1 MHPGDLRMLH
11 AVWGQHW
18 DRTGQRHMTW
28 KNTFFINSLNIFPL
42 FFKQLSSVG
51 TILFS
56 QLEGQQCPSTG
67 FGRGVV
73 QKIAGKIN
81 DKDQVIVISNSQKV
95 WNTGLRPQKT
105 LKLHSLL
112 NKEPEFQYHLRLHNT
127 SQIFFL
133 SLRNVF
139 QISSV
144 SGPCQ
149 WYKYHKNSLSQKCSG
164 KQFRCWQ
171 RLQCAL
177 ATLGFYN
184 VSASHW

>member
-1 MHPGDLRMLH
+1 MLPGDLRMLH

-51 TILFS
+51 TILLFS

-81 DKDQVIVISNSQKV
+81 DKDQAIVISNTVRKSEILV
-95 WNTGLRPQKT
+95 WGPKRLSSSTVSWIRNQSFSTILDSTTLHRFFFFPWEMFSRFPLFLVLASDTNTTRT
-105 LKLHSLL
+105 VYLKSVLANNSGAG
-112 NKEPEFQYHLRLHNT
+112 KD
-127 SQIFFL
+127 
-133 SLRNVF
+133 
-139 QISSV
+139 SSV
-144 SGPCQ
+144 
-149 WYKYHKNSLSQKCSG
+149 
-164 KQFRCWQ
+164 
-171 RLQCAL
+171 
-177 ATLGFYN
+177 
-184 VSASHW
+184 HWLH

>member
-1 MHPGDLRMLH
+1 MLPGDLRMLH

-18 DRTGQRHMTW
+18 DRTGQHHVTW

-51 TILFS
+51 TILLFS

-81 DKDQVIVISNSQKV
+81 DKDQAIVIFNSQKV

-127 SQIFFL
+127 SQIFFFPWEMFSRFPL
-133 SLRNVF
+133 FLVLASDTNTTRTVYLKSVLANNSGAGKD
-139 QISSV
+139 SSV
-144 SGPCQ
+144 
-149 WYKYHKNSLSQKCSG
+149 
-164 KQFRCWQ
+164 
-171 RLQCAL
+171 
-177 ATLGFYN
+177 
-184 VSASHW
+184 HWLH